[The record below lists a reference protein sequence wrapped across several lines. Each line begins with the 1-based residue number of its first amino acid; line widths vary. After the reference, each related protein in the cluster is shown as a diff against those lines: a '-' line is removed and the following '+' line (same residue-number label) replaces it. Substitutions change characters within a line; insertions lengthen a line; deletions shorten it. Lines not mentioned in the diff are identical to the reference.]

1 MALWGNNDNITH
13 KAAGTVTLTYNTG
26 AVVGS
31 GTSFGVTGFA
41 QEGDIIRFGYRGE
54 DGVYFGDAVIKTITN
69 ATNLT
74 IGSTAGLSGVAIAG
88 TTFYI
93 SQLPKST
100 VLDHTYSNK
109 HDTAASYQQFRV
121 REALEDAAINTKD
134 LGIDATDLGVN
145 DAVENGG
152 TDLIITGIGTAFRT
166 VAANNAAGIGA
177 NTIFITGGAPSGIFA
192 NSGDTVLVTTGG
204 SAANVAITAI
214 GATSVS
220 LASTISSAIT
230 AGTAL
235 KFTSNSNRMVSFAS
249 TILSAVSVGDRV
261 IVKRLKGGYDRQVYG
276 IDEALT
282 IGGQESADVNKK
294 YTAPGSGW
302 VGVTTYIDCHGELRV
317 KKEIL
322 VAMSGISTGNTP
334 IYDKDPSVN

>member
-166 VAANNAAGIGA
+166 VAANNAAGIG
-177 NTIFITGGAPSGIFA
+177 TDIVFITGGAPSGIFA
-192 NSGDTVLVTTGG
+192 NSGDTILATTGG
-204 SAANVAITAI
+204 SAAEVAILSI

-220 LASTISSAIT
+220 L
-230 AGTAL
+230 
-235 KFTSNSNRMVSFAS
+235 VSM
-249 TILSAVSVGDRV
+249 R
-261 IVKRLKGGYDRQVYG
+261 
-276 IDEALT
+276 
-282 IGGQESADVNKK
+282 
-294 YTAPGSGW
+294 P
-302 VGVTTYIDCHGELRV
+302 
-317 KKEIL
+317 
-322 VAMSGISTGNTP
+322 
-334 IYDKDPSVN
+334 